1 LEALLMSI
9 AVGVNQIAELDP
21 PPQKFSS
28 QSGTVQAD
36 PWADG
41 LVMGPFNEKA
51 HGLALKVKEIA

>member
-1 LEALLMSI
+1 MSI